1 MAYLTALPGVGPKT
15 AACVLCFSFDRP
27 VLPADTHV
35 HRIAL
40 RMRIVPP
47 KATAL
52 AAQERLT
59 QAVPPEA
66 TYATHMRLIAHGR
79 EVCRARG
86 PRCDD
91 CVLLDLCPTGRATVR
106 GRAPATI

>member
-1 MAYLTALPGVGPKT
+1 
-15 AACVLCFSFDRP
+15 
-27 VLPADTHV
+27 V

-52 AAQERLT
+52 AAQERLSGV
-59 QAVPPEA
+59 VPPGA

-79 EVCRARG
+79 EVCRARR
-86 PRCDD
+86 PRCEA
-91 CVLLDLCPTGRATVR
+91 CVLLDLCPAGRAATW
-106 GRAPATI
+106 GRAGKI